1 MKKYYLISLVFFL
14 LASCGENK
22 SDRNY
27 DKGWDDGYA
36 VGYNQLCYPNSNTN
50 IHGWF
55 DDRDYSK
62 GYNEGY
68 TYGRR
73 DCQNSRR

>member
-36 VGYNQLCYPNSNTN
+36 VGYNQLCYVGDRPTN
-50 IHGWF
+50 ACF
-55 DDRDYSK
+55 
-62 GYNEGY
+62 
-68 TYGRR
+68 
-73 DCQNSRR
+73 